1 MYNAF
6 KQGRVQAT
14 LWKGE
19 VNMIYFK
26 ACPKCRGD
34 IQLQSD
40 NTGHAL
46 HCLQC
51 GFERAVAPHLLAKAR
66 EMRRARAA

>member
-1 MYNAF
+1 MVGA
-6 KQGRVQAT
+6 GRT
-14 LWKGE
+14 LRKGE

-34 IQLQSD
+34 IQLQND
-40 NTGHAL
+40 GTGDAL

-51 GFERAVAPHLLAKAR
+51 GFERAVAPQLLAKAR
-66 EMRRARAA
+66 AMKRAKAA